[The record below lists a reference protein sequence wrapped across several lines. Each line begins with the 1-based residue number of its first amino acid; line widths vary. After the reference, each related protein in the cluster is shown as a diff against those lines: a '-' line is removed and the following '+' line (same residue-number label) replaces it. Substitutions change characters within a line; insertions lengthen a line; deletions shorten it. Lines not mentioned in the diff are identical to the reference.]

1 MKQILLYCIVLFF
14 CTVSSLEARIITA
27 NPDKLPIAAR
37 NFITAYFPDLRITII
52 KIDPDSKQRY
62 EVILSNG
69 CWIEFGKKGIWTKIH
84 GTSAG
89 VPASIIPE
97 NIIRYLE
104 LHQPNLKINSV
115 KREKSGYTI
124 GLHNREKLYFDKK
137 GELTSPE

>member
-1 MKQILLYCIVLFF
+1 MKQILLYCIALFF

-27 NPDKLPIAAR
+27 NPEKLPIAAR
-37 NFITAYFPDLRITII
+37 NFITTYFPDLRITII

-137 GELTSPE
+137 GELISAE

>member
-97 NIIRYLE
+97 NIIRQSL
-104 LHQPNLKINSV
+104 S
-115 KREKSGYTI
+115 
-124 GLHNREKLYFDKK
+124 
-137 GELTSPE
+137 